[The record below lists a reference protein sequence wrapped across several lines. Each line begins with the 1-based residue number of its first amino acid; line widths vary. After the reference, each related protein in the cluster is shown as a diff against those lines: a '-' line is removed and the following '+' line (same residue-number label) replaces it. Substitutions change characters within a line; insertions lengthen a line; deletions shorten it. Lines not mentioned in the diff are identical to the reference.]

1 MTIRQASATVSVE
14 THPQVTGELRHT
26 MESLQTDR
34 ILTTIY
40 DQDAYDDGSTEPS
53 ATVLATL
60 SQQKDSPTQVQFLKA
75 KGGFFAVTQTQTL
88 TYLALPG
95 SQLQL
100 PDLLL
105 NLNGDL
111 PQGRLNPGSATK
123 NNASTQTVTRQ
134 AMILG
139 AGLAS
144 RFVPVSGDLTG
155 YAKPSVPLVG
165 EDSVIVTL
173 AKHLQRHGIRRI
185 LVNTFYKPDVL
196 KAQLNSVPEL
206 EIVFIDEEEP
216 SGTAGGLL
224 KALDSGLV
232 DRNQPLLVM
241 QGDAVTD
248 ADLSSLLET
257 HRQQNAFTTIG
268 VKHISDD
275 EVSQMAI
282 VVTDQSGEDGES
294 GYVQSFQEKPTLEEA
309 GSSRLASIGFYT
321 LSPQVFEEFQAF
333 GQARW
338 ASSKEYDYAF
348 HFFPDLLAKHE
359 RAIYARMIPQPFYWS
374 DIGRP
379 DQYIA
384 TVRDIYA
391 GKLQVPLPPEKQ
403 RYFEEGIIYWEDAR
417 EKTQREQAILNGNII
432 VFNRRN

>member
-1 MTIRQASATVSVE
+1 MTVKLTSATVTVE
-14 THPQVTGELRHT
+14 THPQATGELRYT

-34 ILTTIY
+34 VLTTVY
-40 DQDAYDDGSTEPS
+40 DQDS
-53 ATVLATL
+53 AESNSNSTVLATL
-60 SQQKDSPTQVQFLKA
+60 SQQKGSPTQVQFLKA

-88 TYLALPG
+88 TYLVLPG

-123 NNASTQTVTRQ
+123 NNPSTQTVTHQ

-144 RFVPVSGDLTG
+144 RFIPVSGDLTG

-173 AKHLQRHGIRRI
+173 AKHLQRHGIDRI
-185 LVNTFYKPDVL
+185 LVNTFYKPEVL
-196 KAQLNSVPEL
+196 KAQLNAVPGL

-224 KALDSGLV
+224 KALDAGLV
-232 DRNQPLLVM
+232 DRNQPILIM

-257 HRQQNAFTTIG
+257 HRQKDCLSTIG

-275 EVSQMAI
+275 EVSQLAI
-282 VVTDQSGEDGES
+282 VVTDQSGEDQES
-294 GYVQSFQEKPTLEEA
+294 GYVKSFQEKPTLEEA
-309 GSSRLASIGFYT
+309 GSSRLASIGFYI
-321 LSPQVFEEFQAF
+321 LSPQVFGEFQTL
-333 GQARW
+333 GKARW
-338 ASSKEYDYAF
+338 ASSKEFDYAF
-348 HFFPDLLAKHE
+348 HFFPDLLARHD

-391 GKLQVPLPPEKQ
+391 GKLQVPLPAEPQ

-417 EKTQREQAILNGNII
+417 EKAQREQAKLTGNII
-432 VFNRRN
+432 VFRRRN